1 MNFKYSAPLYAM
13 LQHFKVLIIWPN
25 QLDQPLKAI
34 KGQKIAKCFSG

>member
-13 LQHFKVLIIWPN
+13 LQHFKVIIWPN